1 MDYKAYQFNKSEL
14 FFYLSIMSMGILAIS
29 YLMYKNIWFS
39 IASLPLAYFA
49 MKQVKQSCIEKRKQ
63 RLLTEF
69 REFLYSLIVCLG
81 SGYSIENALPHVVD
95 EMTLLY
101 PNGSMMITEL
111 EHIHRRI
118 TLGES
123 IEAAFSQ
130 FSERVDS
137 TIISLFVASLS
148 VGIEQ
153 GGNLIEVL
161 KDNSNMIIDQLST
174 QQEIEVITAEK
185 QFELKFLS
193 FFPVFLVA
201 MLDYSSP
208 EFMSVLYTTW
218 IGRIGMTIAMMI
230 IAAGI
235 WLAKDLVRR
244 HT

>member
-1 MDYKAYQFNKSEL
+1 MDYKTYKFSKSEL
-14 FFYLSIMSMGILAIS
+14 FFYLSIAGMGIMAVS
-29 YLMYKNIWFS
+29 YLMYKSIWFS
-39 IASLPLAYFA
+39 VASLPLLYFV
-49 MKQVKQSCIEKRKQ
+49 MQQVKRSCIEKRKQ

-81 SGYSIENALPHVVD
+81 SGYSLENALPHVAD

-101 PNGSMMITEL
+101 PNGSMMITEV

-123 IEAAFSQ
+123 IEAAFTQ

-137 TIISLFVASLS
+137 TIISLFVVSLS

-193 FFPVFLVA
+193 LFPVFLIG

-208 EFMSVLYTTW
+208 DFMSVLYTTW
-218 IGRIGMTIAMMI
+218 IGRIGMTIAMII
-230 IAAGI
+230 IASGI
-235 WLAKDLVRR
+235 CLARELVRK